1 MRKGAARSPAACDAV
16 ALRGT
21 RAPAGSPAIEADRRN
36 DVIRLIDNESGKPI
50 DTISEAQ
57 LKALVDQ
64 LEEEATDDQD
74 YYIDGATL
82 DWFDDEGVDPA
93 LTALLRKA
101 LGSREGMEI
110 RWTKE

>member
-1 MRKGAARSPAACDAV
+1 
-16 ALRGT
+16 L
-21 RAPAGSPAIEADRRN
+21 IH
-36 DVIRLIDNESGKPI
+36 LIDNETGKPI
-50 DTISEAQ
+50 GTISEAQ

-64 LEEEATDDQD
+64 LEEEDTGDQD

-82 DWFDDEGVDPA
+82 DWFEDEGVDSA

-110 RWTKE
+110 RWAKE

>member
-1 MRKGAARSPAACDAV
+1 
-16 ALRGT
+16 
-21 RAPAGSPAIEADRRN
+21 
-36 DVIRLIDNESGKPI
+36 VIRLLDNESGKPI
-50 DTISEAQ
+50 GTISEAQ
-57 LKALVDQ
+57 LKVLMDQ
-64 LEEEATDDQD
+64 LEEEGAEDQD

-82 DWFDDEGVDPA
+82 DWFEDEDIEPA